1 MVVPELLLT
10 RFRFMKGF
18 FIVVLIVVAT
28 GCSNTVTN
36 SSPFSK
42 EAADKNM
49 QQQEPG
55 YIAVHGDVIHP
66 LNLTVDSLKN
76 MQVKTIENYKIVN
89 HTGEV
94 KRVIPTCK
102 GILLRDI
109 LERSHINQKDAKDRN
124 FYITVKASDG
134 YMATFSWAELFN
146 HATGDSTY
154 LIFEEDGKL
163 IAERG
168 PFVLITTG
176 DKITGVRHV
185 YLVNEIEV
193 HRVN

>member
-1 MVVPELLLT
+1 MDQHAMGILSVQGE
-10 RFRFMKGF
+10 
-18 FIVVLIVVAT
+18 
-28 GCSNTVTN
+28 
-36 SSPFSK
+36 
-42 EAADKNM
+42 
-49 QQQEPG
+49 
-55 YIAVHGDVIHP
+55 VIHP
-66 LNLTVDSLKN
+66 LYLNIDSLKG
-76 MQVKTIENYKIVN
+76 MPVQTIENYKIVN

-94 KRVIPTCK
+94 KRIIPTCK

-109 LERSHINQKDAKDRN
+109 LEKAHINQKDAKDRN

-134 YMATFSWAELFN
+134 YMATFSWAEVFN
-146 HATGDSTY
+146 NSTGDSTY
-154 LIFEEDGKL
+154 LIFEEDGKP

-193 HRVN
+193 HRVNA